1 MAHKE
6 YIVIKIK
13 YFTLSLGVFL
23 LSGCIHPDYSPTIKE
38 VATPLRSNLKAF
50 YQQYK
55 RFPNDAE
62 RDALLEK
69 SGCKV
74 KNNRCY
80 YRGYSFLIESELAHG
95 YRITLKLEG
104 SDCMTGLLKDGTIRP
119 VGCQDLGYLNFSH

>member
-1 MAHKE
+1 
-6 YIVIKIK
+6 VRSR
-13 YFTLSLGVFL
+13 SLFGLVFVMFL
-23 LSGCIHPDYSPTIKE
+23 LGGCIHPDYSPTIKE
-38 VATPLRSNLKAF
+38 VVTPLQSNLKAF

-74 KNNRCY
+74 KNNICY
-80 YRGYSFLIESELAHG
+80 YKGYPFLIELKLTHG
-95 YRITLKLEG
+95 YRIILKLEG
-104 SDCMTGLLKDGTIRP
+104 SDCATGLFKDGDVMH